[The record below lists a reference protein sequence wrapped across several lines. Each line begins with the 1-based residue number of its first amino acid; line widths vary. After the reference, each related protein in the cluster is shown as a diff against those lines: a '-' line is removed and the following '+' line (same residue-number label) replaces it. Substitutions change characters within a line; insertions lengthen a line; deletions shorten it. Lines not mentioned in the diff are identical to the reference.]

1 MQHGRLDRKLHSQ
14 APAASSPRDF
24 LRQRARH
31 LLARADVRVLDRHGG
46 ARPWDIRVNNPRF
59 YRRAVLQ
66 GSLGLGESYMD
77 GWWDCERLDELFVRI
92 LRAGLDRAVS
102 DWHNALLSLRTRLFN
117 FQTRSRAFRVG
128 EQHYDLGDE
137 LFEQMLDRRM
147 IYSCGYWKEAA
158 DLDAAQEAK
167 LDLIARKLG
176 LEPGM
181 RVLDI
186 GCGWGGTAAYLA
198 ERYGV
203 AVTGLTISKH
213 QAEYARRKSAGL
225 PVDIRLQ
232 DYRQFAEEREQR
244 FDRALSIGMFEHV
257 GHRNYATYVD
267 VVRRCL
273 DADGLFVL
281 HSIGRNDSTTHTDP
295 WIARYIFPNSMLPS
309 IAQIGAVIEG
319 RFVMEDWQNFGPDYE
334 RTLRA
339 WHERFENA
347 ELPARYDERF
357 RRMWR
362 YYLMASAAG
371 FRARRLQ
378 LWQVVL
384 SPCGG
389 NRRYDA
395 PR

>member
-1 MQHGRLDRKLHSQ
+1 MQHDRLHQRLESRNRRPVSF
-14 APAASSPRDF
+14 ADF
-24 LRQRARH
+24 FRERVQDV
-31 LLARADVRVLDRHGG
+31 LARADVRVQETRAGV
-46 ARPWDIRVNNPRF
+46 RPWDIQVNDSRF
-59 YRRAVLQ
+59 YRRALLQ

-77 GWWDCERLDELFVRI
+77 GWWDCERLDELFVRL
-92 LRAGLDRAVS
+92 LRAGLDTAVS
-102 DWHNALLSLRTRLFN
+102 DWHRALLSLRTRLFN
-117 FQTRSRAFRVG
+117 LQTRSRAFRVG
-128 EQHYDLGDE
+128 EQHYDLGNE
-137 LFEQMLDRRM
+137 LFEQMLDARM

-167 LDLIARKLG
+167 LDLVARKLD
-176 LEPGM
+176 LAPGM

-186 GCGWGGTAAYLA
+186 GCGWGGAVAFLA

-203 AVTGLTISKH
+203 EAVGLTVSKQ
-213 QAEYARRKSAGL
+213 QAEHATRRVAGL

-232 DYRQFAEEREQR
+232 DYREIDER
-244 FDRALSIGMFEHV
+244 FDRVFSIGMFEHV
-257 GHRNYATYVD
+257 GHRNYATYMD

-273 DADGLFVL
+273 HPDGLFVL

-309 IAQIGAVIEG
+309 IAQIGAVIEN

-334 RTLRA
+334 RTLHA
-339 WHERFENA
+339 WHDRFEKA

-378 LWQVVL
+378 LWQLVL
-384 SPCGG
+384 SPAG
-389 NRRYDA
+389 RAARYDA